1 MNLNLSSKRELINLL
16 DSLLIPRAFIRV
28 KDDWYCDNQECVS
41 VIGLGKSLY
50 GGQFSISIAFLLKE
64 LSPSLLPHPP
74 FYLCHFR
81 QAGQF
86 IVPNPKELKEAL
98 DLESGISTTNR
109 FSVITAAI
117 LQYAVPTISRLNSKQ
132 VIANEIKTN
141 EDFEPYSSLE
151 LKLLLERAGY
161 LSMEDLKLDF

>member
-1 MNLNLSSKRELINLL
+1 MNLNLSSKRELLNLL
-16 DSLLIPRAFIRV
+16 DQLLVPRAFIRV
-28 KDDWYCDNQECVS
+28 KDDWYCDNIKCVS

-64 LSPSLLPHPP
+64 LSPSLLPYPSFH
-74 FYLCHFR
+74 LCHFR

-86 IVPNPKELKEAL
+86 IVPNPEGLKEAL
-98 DLESGISTTNR
+98 NLESSIPTTDR
-109 FSVITAAI
+109 ICVITAAI
-117 LQYAVPTISRLNSKQ
+117 IQCVVPTILRLNSKQ

-151 LKLLLERAGY
+151 LKLLLEREGY
-161 LSMEDLKLDF
+161 LSIEDLKLDF

>member
-28 KDDWYCDNQECVS
+28 RDDWYCDNQECVS

-64 LSPSLLPHPP
+64 LNPRLLPYPP
-74 FYLCHFR
+74 YHLCHFR
-81 QAGQF
+81 QASQF
-86 IVPNPKELKEAL
+86 IVPNPDELKEAL
-98 DLESGISTTNR
+98 DLESSVSTTDRVN
-109 FSVITAAI
+109 VITASI
-117 LQYAVPTISRLNSKQ
+117 LQHAVPTISRLNSKQ

-151 LKLLLERAGY
+151 LKLLLKRDGY
-161 LSMEDLKLDF
+161 LSMKDLKLNA